1 MCMAIASFAPKLYT
15 KWFKSERYIIAA
27 ALQIAMNSH
36 TTPIHVLHI
45 SSFKSYFPNS
55 ASFPSF
61 KPLNST
67 PLRKTAKHHLV
78 QYHRERTRTRA
89 TLDERDQL
97 SSTSPVIEDE
107 KPKREVE
114 ESVKVLKNAAK
125 TRKVPLEEIL
135 SALSVIEKAKVDPSG
150 FLEIL
155 GGKESPGRTWMLV
168 FTAKKKLEGGRYFPL
183 TAVQRFDAT
192 AKRIENGVYLGPVG
206 QLTFEG
212 KLSWKNRILSFIFEN
227 LRIKVGPL
235 KPLQIS
241 LGQKEDREPSTKDPF
256 FIWFYVDNEIAVAR
270 GRSGGTAFWCQC
282 RQVDI

>member
-1 MCMAIASFAPKLYT
+1 MKQKKMCMAIASFAPKLYT

-107 KPKREVE
+107 KPKR
-114 ESVKVLKNAAK
+114 VLSSF
-125 TRKVPLEEIL
+125 PLYVHF
-135 SALSVIEKAKVDPSG
+135 ALLPLMFSKFCLVSYKIEKVKMLK
-150 FLEIL
+150 F
-155 GGKESPGRTWMLV
+155 ESLV
-168 FTAKKKLEGGRYFPL
+168 NPFH
-183 TAVQRFDAT
+183 
-192 AKRIENGVYLGPVG
+192 
-206 QLTFEG
+206 
-212 KLSWKNRILSFIFEN
+212 LSL
-227 LRIKVGPL
+227 
-235 KPLQIS
+235 
-241 LGQKEDREPSTKDPF
+241 
-256 FIWFYVDNEIAVAR
+256 
-270 GRSGGTAFWCQC
+270 
-282 RQVDI
+282 